1 MEKFQAAFETL
12 YFLSAIDGEVS
23 KSEVNIII
31 NFLNANQGKFDFDPQ
46 KVIQSID
53 LMNATGKFDELR
65 RAALVFKE
73 TSSAQDRLIL
83 LDFAL
88 DLIASDGKITDKEME
103 LFFLLG
109 NTWDIDI
116 QSYLRSKKQ

>member
-1 MEKFQAAFETL
+1 MDKFQAAFETL

-23 KSEVNIII
+23 KSEIDIII
-31 NFLNANQGKFDFDPQ
+31 NFLNANQGKIDFDPQ

-53 LMNATGKFDELR
+53 LMNAAGKFDELR
-65 RAALVFKE
+65 HAALIFKE

-88 DLIASDGKITDKEME
+88 DLIASDGKITDKESE
-103 LFFLLG
+103 LFLLLG

-116 QSYLRSKKQ
+116 QSYLRSKG